1 MSESDHVEDGDDNIT
16 VHDVL
21 KGALG
26 QVAVTMTTQVLGTTR
41 SDDVARE
48 DEDEIL
54 LIGHHDD
61 DDSGNQSRNWNHQSH
76 NASNNT
82 IGFRWMQSTSM
93 SPTIFT
99 TNYSTT
105 VCRRSLHHLLLSHIH
120 FRNAAVT
127 YIYTFVS
134 MILHRKNLL
143 RIWERGRRLTG

>member
-1 MSESDHVEDGDDNIT
+1 MEDGDDNIT

-26 QVAVTMTTQVLGTTR
+26 QVAVTMTTQVVGTTTR
-41 SDDVARE
+41 SDDAARK

-54 LIGHHDD
+54 LIGQHDD
-61 DDSGNQSRNWNHQSH
+61 DDSGNKSQNWNHQSH

-99 TNYSTT
+99 TNVIHSYSTT

-120 FRNAAVT
+120 FRKVAVT